1 MYEVKDNN
9 IKLTRGDA
17 FVTLVEI
24 YEDEEQKVPYV
35 PAEHDEIRFAM
46 KLRYAD
52 EEPLIV
58 KAISNDTLVL
68 RLEPEDTKDLDLL
81 TYVYDVKITLE
92 SGDPDTFISGNL
104 TLLPEVV

>member
-24 YEDEEQKVPYV
+24 FQNDEPYT
-35 PAEHDEIRFAM
+35 PSEHDTIRFAM
-46 KLRYAD
+46 KLRYTD
-52 EEPLIV
+52 EEPLIL
-58 KAISNDTLVL
+58 KTISNDTLIL
-68 RLEPEDTKDLDLL
+68 KLEPEDTKDLDLL

-104 TLLPEVV
+104 TLLPEVD

>member
-1 MYEVKDNN
+1 MYEVKGNN

-24 YEDEEQKVPYV
+24 FQDEEQTEPYV
-35 PAEHDEIRFAM
+35 PTEHDSIRFAM
-46 KLRYAD
+46 KLHYSD
-52 EEPLIV
+52 EEPLIL
-58 KAISNDTLVL
+58 KTIPNETLIL
-68 RLEPEDTKDLDLL
+68 RLEPKDTKDLDLL

-104 TLLPEVV
+104 TLMPEVD